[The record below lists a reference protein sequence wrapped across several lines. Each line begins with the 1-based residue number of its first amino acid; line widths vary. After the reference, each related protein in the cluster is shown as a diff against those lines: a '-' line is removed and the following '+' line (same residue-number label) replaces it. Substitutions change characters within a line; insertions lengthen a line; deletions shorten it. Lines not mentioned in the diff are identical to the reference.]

1 MFKVAAVLP
10 LAFVA
15 IVASANYV
23 VVDVT
28 TDGNHFVI
36 PVPLVVARAAVAL
49 APEEITRIPCPEFA
63 EYQEVAERVLEEL
76 IIAPDGDFVSVQ
88 NGDETVLISKFGGDL
103 EVTVHSQHEDVSV
116 VVPLEAV
123 EELISHYDGEAF
135 DASDVVRALGEISN
149 SDLVHIRTPDEEIKV
164 WIW

>member
-49 APEEITRIPCPEFA
+49 APEEITRIPCPG
-63 EYQEVAERVLEEL
+63 VRRVSGSRGKGSRG
-76 IIAPDGDFVSVQ
+76 A
-88 NGDETVLISKFGGDL
+88 
-103 EVTVHSQHEDVSV
+103 HH
-116 VVPLEAV
+116 
-123 EELISHYDGEAF
+123 
-135 DASDVVRALGEISN
+135 
-149 SDLVHIRTPDEEIKV
+149 RTR
-164 WIW
+164 WRLR